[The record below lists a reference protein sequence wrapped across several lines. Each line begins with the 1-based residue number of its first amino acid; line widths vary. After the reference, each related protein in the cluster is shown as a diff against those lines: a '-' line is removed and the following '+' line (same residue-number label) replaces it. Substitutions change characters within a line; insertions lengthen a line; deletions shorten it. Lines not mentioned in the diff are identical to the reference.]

1 MSSPNLSEIVTT
13 TLRNRSRTLSDNVSN
28 HNALLRRLRENGNQ
42 TSVTGRDIVR
52 ELEYAD
58 NGTVQFYSGYESL
71 DVSPSNVL
79 SAAVFDYKQLAG
91 NVTIS
96 GLEQIKNSGTEAII
110 NLLEARINVLEKSMM
125 NSLSTSIYSD
135 GTGSSGKEVGGL
147 QLIVADAGTGTVGGI
162 NSSTFTFWQNV
173 QTTAT
178 SSAFSTTN
186 VQADMNNIYLQL
198 VRGADSP
205 DLVMAGT
212 NAYKAFLG
220 SLQAIQRITS
230 DDLANSG
237 FTSVQYLNSDVV
249 FDSSC
254 NTDKMYFLNTD
265 YLRLEVAAA
274 RDFVPGEAKMSVNQ
288 DAMVTPMF
296 WSGNLTCSNRALQGV
311 IHT

>member
-1 MSSPNLSEIVTT
+1 M
-13 TLRNRSRTLSDNVSN
+13 RNRSRTLSDNVSN

-58 NGTVQFYSGYESL
+58 NGTVQFYSGYETL
-71 DVSPSNVL
+71 DVSPSDVL
-79 SAAVFDYKQLAG
+79 SAAVFEYKQLAG

-96 GLEQIKNSGTEAII
+96 GLEQVKNSGTEAII

-162 NSSTFTFWQNV
+162 NSSTYTFWQNV

-254 NTDKMYFLNTD
+254 NTNRMYFLNTD
-265 YLRLEVAAA
+265 YLRLEVAAS

>member
-1 MSSPNLSEIVTT
+1 MASPNLSEIVTT

-58 NGTVQFYSGYESL
+58 NGTVQFYSGYETL
-71 DVSPSNVL
+71 DVSPSDVL

-96 GLEQIKNSGTEAII
+96 GLEQVKNSGTEAII
-110 NLLEARINVLEKSMM
+110 NLLEARINVLEKSLM
-125 NSLSTSIYSD
+125 NSLSTSLYSD

-162 NSSTFTFWQNV
+162 NSSTYTFWQNA

-178 SSAFSTTN
+178 SSAFSVAN
-186 VQADMNNIYLQL
+186 VQSDMNTIYLSL

-212 NAYKAFLG
+212 NAYTAFLG

-237 FTSVQYLNSDVV
+237 FTSLQYLNSDVV
-249 FDSSC
+249 FDSAC
-254 NTDKMYFLNTD
+254 NTNRMYFLNTD